1 MTIIDEIQ
9 QKLTTALAP
18 EKMIVRDDSAP
29 HYGHDGATPGTV
41 SHVSI
46 QVVSDKFEG
55 QGRVARQR
63 MVYQAMAEEMPKI
76 HAITQMVTLTPAEFA
91 KQ

>member
-1 MTIIDEIQ
+1 MTIIDDIQ
-9 QKLTTALAP
+9 QKLSAALTP
-18 EKMIVRDDSAP
+18 EKMIVRDDSAA
-29 HYGHDGATPGTV
+29 HYGHDGASPGNV

-46 QVVSDKFEG
+46 QLVSDKFEG
-55 QGRVARQR
+55 QNRVARQR

-76 HAITQMVTLTPAEFA
+76 HAITQMITLTPAEFA